1 MDGGLV
7 ERVRL
12 GRLPSPATR
21 ASIRRGARVSLK
33 DMGTELGVTSMTI
46 LRWESGKA
54 EPRLE
59 NAIAYRRLLDQLR
72 EATA

>member
-1 MDGGLV
+1 
-7 ERVRL
+7 
-12 GRLPSPATR
+12 
-21 ASIRRGARVSLK
+21 
-33 DMGTELGVTSMTI
+33 MGTELGVTSMTI